1 MNLARVRRVRID
13 SLLVDTDTFQSR
25 TKAQEAVDAG
35 RVFIDKKPITK
46 SSTLVAVDS
55 NIQVQPGK
63 DYVSRGAYKLL
74 AALDRFAIDVDD
86 KVVLD
91 AGCSTGGFTQVCL
104 ERGAC
109 KVIGVDVGYGQFA
122 WKLRSDPRVE
132 LLERTNIRNIKS
144 GDIQPEPNIV
154 VADLSFISLT
164 KVIHNLFGVLAANGE
179 VVVLVK
185 PQFELERSMIGKG
198 GIVRKPEYHEVALE
212 RVIDS
217 LPQGSIV
224 RGLMV
229 SPIKGAEGNIEYLL
243 YLLNADTIS
252 TDATSSDRKSS
263 NLVKQVVAEAWG
275 PADK

>member
-1 MNLARVRRVRID
+1 LARVRRVRID
-13 SLLVDTDTFQSR
+13 SLLVDTETFESR

-46 SSTLVAVDS
+46 SSTLVSVDS
-55 NIQVQPGK
+55 NIMVQPGK

-74 AALDRFAIDVDD
+74 AALDRFAIDMEG

-104 ERGAC
+104 ERGAQ

-122 WKLRSDPRVE
+122 WKLRVDPRVQ
-132 LLERTNIRNIKS
+132 LLERTNIRS
-144 GDIQPEPNIV
+144 VQSSAIQPMPDIA

-164 KVIHNLFGVLAANGE
+164 KVIANLVAVLREHGE
-179 VVVLVK
+179 IIALVK
-185 PQFELERSMIGKG
+185 PQFELDRSMIGKG
-198 GIVRKPEYHEVALE
+198 GIVRKPEYHEIALD

-217 LPQGSIV
+217 LPLGSIV

-243 YLLNADTIS
+243 YLANADTIS
-252 TDATSSDRKSS
+252 TDASGSGRNSST
-263 NLVKQVVAEAWG
+263 LVKQVVAEAWG
-275 PADK
+275 QANK